1 MFGSLFM
8 FQQRCQTRCSFRVAT
23 LLSIAT
29 LIGIGLFPAT
39 LRAQAAGPQP
49 KSEHKHKANR
59 LAQESSP
66 YLLQHAHNPVDW
78 FPWGTEAFK
87 KAQSENKPIFLSI
100 GYSSCF
106 WCHVMER
113 KVFENEVI
121 AKYMNDH
128 FVCIKVDREERPDID
143 EIYMLAV
150 QVYFQMAGSAQGGG
164 WPLSMFLTPKG
175 EPIAGGTYFPPE
187 DMPGRPGFMTVMKQI
202 DAAWKEQPQAILRT
216 SAVISKEVRR
226 LSQPPVSFVKF
237 QLEPSSVKAAV
248 ETVISRYD
256 SEHGG
261 FDFQSNNPNKPKFP
275 VPSRLMLLQSQIALG
290 SPDAQAIATKLDHTL
305 QKMAEGGIY
314 DHLAGGFH
322 RYSTDRKWLVPH
334 FEKMLYDNAQ
344 LAEVYAEA
352 YQRTRKKQYKE
363 VTEGILGF
371 ILEEMT
377 DKSGGF
383 YSALD
388 AETDGVEGQYYVW
401 SKAEVQGVLAS
412 GGLRYFTATYG
423 LDQKSEFE
431 HGYILHL
438 SRPVSETAEQ
448 LGVPVGELETRLARM
463 RVELLV
469 KRRTRKPLRRDD
481 KVLTSWNGLMIR
493 AFARAGK
500 VLDRQ
505 DYIDHASKASLYL
518 LSTLR
523 DREGRLL
530 RTARNGKASL
540 PAYLDDYAFFVSG
553 LLALHDATGEEK
565 WLNSARLLTDNQ
577 INLFWD
583 QDRGGFYFTS
593 HDHESLLARS
603 KSAYDSVLP
612 SGNSVS
618 IQNLVRLTHLTGE
631 STYAEHALKTV
642 QAFGPQF
649 RQSPGNLPYFAMA
662 AQELLN
668 TKQKTQVPSGA
679 GGLFQGG
686 VSSPKMPATNAKAK
700 NEQRVVGLKVAASA
714 VDKKANVKAVGFF
727 ALDGA
732 IAGGSLP
739 VAIEITVAEGW
750 HINANPGRPAFV
762 IPTELKLTGDSKLK
776 LDGIKYPKGHDFK
789 LDGIDEA
796 LSVYEGTILLKGV
809 IHLPENASGEVPVTL
824 QLRYQA
830 CNNVSCLAPKRM
842 TLSGVIQVLPTDQ
855 QLKQINAKIFKNSAP
870 VTPAKD

>member
-1 MFGSLFM
+1 MFGSFRL
-8 FQQRCQTRCSFRVAT
+8 FQQRLQTPFRRQVVFV
-23 LLSIAT
+23 LGIAT
-29 LIGIGLFPAT
+29 LVGVGLFPGQ
-39 LRAQAAGPQP
+39 LLAQATGPQP
-49 KSEHKHKANR
+49 KIEHKHKANR

-78 FPWGTEAFK
+78 FPWGAEAFE

-113 KVFENEVI
+113 KVFENEAI
-121 AKYMNDH
+121 AKYMNEH

-150 QVYFQMAGSAQGGG
+150 QVYFQLAQSSQGGG

-226 LSQPPVSFVKF
+226 LSQPPVSLEKFV
-237 QLEPSSVKAAV
+237 LDTSSVQAAV
-248 ETVISRYD
+248 ETVLSRYD

-261 FDFQSNNPNKPKFP
+261 FDFQSKNPDKPKFP

-290 SPDAQAIATKLDHTL
+290 APNAQSIATKLDHTL
-305 QKMAEGGIY
+305 QEMAEGGIY

-352 YQRTRKKQYKE
+352 YQRTRKQQYKD

-401 SKAEVQGVLAS
+401 SKEEIQGALAP
-412 GGLRYFTATYG
+412 GGLRHFTTTYG
-423 LDQKSEFE
+423 LDQNSEFE

-438 SRPVSETAEQ
+438 PRPVAETAQQ
-448 LGVPVGELETRLARM
+448 LGVPVGELETRLVRM
-463 RVELLV
+463 RAELLA

-500 VLDRQ
+500 ILDRQ

-540 PAYLDDYAFFVSG
+540 SAYLDDYAFFVSG

-565 WLNSARLLTDNQ
+565 WLNAARLLTDNQ

-603 KSAYDSVLP
+603 KSAYDSVIP

-618 IQNLVRLTHLTGE
+618 IQNLVRLARLTGE
-631 STYAEHALKTV
+631 GMYAEHALKTI
-642 QAFGPQF
+642 QSFGPQF
-649 RQSPGNLPYFAMA
+649 RQSPGNLPYFALA
-662 AQELLN
+662 AQELLD
-668 TKQKTQVPSGA
+668 TKRETQVPSGA

-686 VSSPKMPATNAKAK
+686 VSSPKMTATDGKATND
-700 NEQRVVGLKVAASA
+700 QRVIGLKVAASA
-714 VDKKANVKAVGFF
+714 TDKNPNVKAAGFF
-727 ALDGA
+727 ALDGVT
-732 IAGGSLP
+732 AGGSLP
-739 VAIEITVAEGW
+739 VIIEITVAEGW

-762 IPTELKLTGDSKLK
+762 IPTELKLIGESKLK
-776 LDGIKYPKGHDFK
+776 FDGIEYPKGHDFK

-796 LSVYEGTILLKGV
+796 LSVYEGEILLKGL
-809 IHLPENASGEVPVTL
+809 IHLPENASGEVPVSL

-842 TLSGVIQVLPTDQ
+842 TLSGTIHVIPAGQ
-855 QLKQINAKIFKNSAP
+855 QSKPINSKIFK
-870 VTPAKD
+870 TPDSSTPGDK